1 MSSTATP
8 DDQRL
13 LVVGAGPIGLT
24 AALALRS
31 QGFAVTVLEAEPEGR
46 PRAGSRAIFVHRET
60 LEHLETMLPG
70 VGWEIAAN
78 GLVWSTKRT
87 FWGEKQVYERTYP
100 VPDPSVLPH
109 STNLTQTAT
118 EGLLFHACKRVGVE
132 FAWGHRVESVAT
144 SPTGVEL
151 ITDDGTVLSA
161 PYVIAA
167 DGARSAVRRSLEI
180 NMEGDRSDNAFVIV
194 DVAEDDDDPLRP
206 ERIYYYEHPAV
217 EKRNVLLVPFAG
229 GWRCDLQCRPNDDPT
244 QFDSD
249 EGVRRWIARVLPEKY
264 ADRVTWVSTYHFL
277 QAVAETFVDAH
288 RRVLLAGEAA
298 HLFAPFGARGMNS
311 GVPDAAAAAAAVRS
325 ATDDPAHAYDAAD
338 AFNATRREA
347 ALYNRD
353 AAGLALA
360 HMQARDLRIRL
371 KRRTAAFLARA
382 GDRSGAWL
390 DSAPYGPR
398 SRATAERRGTY

>member
-1 MSSTATP
+1 MSPTAP
-8 DDQRL
+8 GDGERL

-31 QGFAVTVLEAEPEGR
+31 QGFAVTVLEAEAEGR
-46 PRAGSRAIFVHRET
+46 PRPGSRAIFLHRET
-60 LEHLETMLPG
+60 LEHLEGMLEG
-70 VGWEIAAN
+70 VGWEIAAH

-100 VPDPSVLPH
+100 EPGPNVLPH
-109 STNLTQTAT
+109 STNLTQTAS
-118 EGLLFHACKRVGVE
+118 EGLLLDACKRVGVD
-132 FAWGHRVESVAT
+132 FAWSQRVESVST
-144 SPTGVEL
+144 SRTGVEL
-151 ITDDGTVLSA
+151 TTNDGTVHSA

-167 DGARSAVRRSLEI
+167 DGARSAVRRSLGI
-180 NMEGDRSDNAFVIV
+180 AMEGDRSENAFVIV
-194 DVAEDDDDPLRP
+194 DVAEDETNPLRP

-229 GWRCDLQCRPNDDPT
+229 GWRCDLQCRPNDDPI

-249 EGVRRWIARVLPEKY
+249 EGVRRWIGRVLPERY
-264 ADRVTWVSTYHFL
+264 ADRVTWVSTYQFL
-277 QAVAETFVDAH
+277 QVVAETFVDEH

-311 GVPDAAAAAAAVRS
+311 GVPDAAAAAAAIRS
-325 ATDDPAHAYDAAD
+325 ATDDPEHAHAAVD

-360 HMQARDLRIRL
+360 HMQARDLRIRV
-371 KRRTAAFLARA
+371 KRRTAAFLAQVGNRA
-382 GDRSGAWL
+382 GAWL

-398 SRATAERRGTY
+398 SRAKADRQGTY

>member
-1 MSSTATP
+1 MSSTAP
-8 DDQRL
+8 RDDERL
-13 LVVGAGPIGLT
+13 LVVGAGPIGLS

-31 QGFAVTVLEAEPEGR
+31 KGFAVTVLEAEPEGR
-46 PRAGSRAIFVHRET
+46 PRPGSRAIFVHRET
-60 LEHLETMLPG
+60 LEHLEKMLRG

-100 VPDPSVLPH
+100 VSDPSVLPH

-118 EGLLFHACKRVGVE
+118 EGLLFDACKRVGVE
-132 FAWGHRVESVAT
+132 FAWSHRVESVTT

-151 ITDDGTVLSA
+151 ATDDGTVLRA

-167 DGARSAVRRSLEI
+167 DGARSGVRRSLGI

-194 DVAEDDDDPLRP
+194 DVAEDDTNPLRP

-217 EKRNVLLVPFAG
+217 ERRNVLLVPFAG

-249 EGVRRWIARVLPEKY
+249 DGVRRWIARVLPEKY
-264 ADRVTWVSTYHFL
+264 ADRVTWVSTYRFL
-277 QAVAETFVDAH
+277 QVVAETFVDEH

-311 GVPDAAAAAAAVRS
+311 GVPDAAAAAAAIRS
-325 ATDDPAHAYDAAD
+325 ATDDPDHARDAVD
-338 AFNATRREA
+338 AFHASRREA

-360 HMQARDLRIRL
+360 HMQARDMRMRL
-371 KRRTAAFLARA
+371 KWRTAAFLA
-382 GDRSGAWL
+382 GIGNRSGAWL

-398 SRATAERRGTY
+398 SRAGVDPRGTF